1 MLAISQ
7 YTTSYSSSENTGQIA
22 KQTNLG
28 NDCLLVDRATD
39 RSISIVRHG
48 DGSVDV
54 TMNRPPITKL
64 VLSGGGAKGA
74 AYSGFVEALE
84 ARHAMDPIRTISGS
98 SAGAISAAVLASGMS
113 HARFDQILDD
123 IPLTSLLDSTH
134 PIVKKIQNGW
144 SKLGENL
151 KSLAL
156 AQLLCDLLPR
166 LGSKGMPLED
176 LIRKESCAA
185 LLQRCKDHL
194 EPLCEEAQ
202 QAIVNVRKNQYVTFA
217 DLAVLSKEIPQ
228 IKTVEITGT
237 VMFKEGTQLVVFS
250 ADLTPDMD
258 IAVAAHISA
267 SLPVVFSKPILQ
279 GQPFQPM
286 DATTACADGGI
297 LDNTPVDAIY
307 NPMTSM
313 SPIPDSE
320 SLILVFEAEESDQG
334 NQRGTGISALIDGFL
349 KAPHTASSAWNAEQ
363 LKRFADQ
370 IVVVPLKS
378 DKGDYRGALK
388 GTVNFGMSV
397 TTKNYLQE
405 ELRKVVQTDLDKR
418 DATQQTF
425 AFASIEDALLA
436 LSDKDFE
443 PVSARLKDD
452 ETCAEVITFRRH
464 AQQALTQLK
473 EAIQEA
479 NQTSDALEPTPQIHM
494 AIWALD
500 QLADQ
505 PDRLEWLAKRLN
517 HGNDPDFMQ
526 FLQAAAKWDKGAPS
540 AISEVTGHAVEK
552 MHLHDIATRIHN
564 VLKNVLNTAS
574 FLNGQLDANIKLIK
588 GAIRELREV
597 QDPEASKNSLEQKI
611 AFNNALERVI
621 ANYRSRS
628 TGMLNPKSQTR
639 ETLRNMQFK

>member
-1 MLAISQ
+1 MLAPISQ
-7 YTTSYSSSENTGQIA
+7 HTLLSRSLENLDPLA
-22 KQTNLG
+22 K
-28 NDCLLVDRATD
+28 RANPECPQPLACGPTD

-54 TMNRPPITKL
+54 TLDRPPITKL

-84 ARHAMDPIRTISGS
+84 AKHAMDPIRTISGS

-113 HARFDQILDD
+113 HARFDKILDD
-123 IPLTSLLDSTH
+123 IPLTSLLDSTNV
-134 PIVKKIQNGW
+134 IVKTIQNAW
-144 SKLGENL
+144 SKLGEKL
-151 KSLAL
+151 KSLPL

-166 LGSKGMPLED
+166 LGSRGMPLEN
-176 LIRKESCAA
+176 LIREESCKA
-185 LLQRCKDHL
+185 LFERCKHHPK
-194 EPLCEEAQ
+194 PLSEAAQ
-202 QAIVNVRKNQYVTFA
+202 QAVANVEKNQYVTFA

-237 VMFKEGTQLVVFS
+237 VMFEEGTQLVVFS
-250 ADLTPDMD
+250 EKTTPHMD
-258 IAVAAHISA
+258 IAVAARISA

-279 GQPFQPM
+279 GQPFQLL
-286 DATTACADGGI
+286 DATAACADGGI
-297 LDNTPVDAIY
+297 LDNTPVGY
-307 NPMTSM
+307 NPVASM

-320 SLILVFEAEESDQG
+320 SLILVFEAEESDQE
-334 NQRGTGISALIDGFL
+334 NQRGTGISALIDSVL

-363 LKRFADQ
+363 LKHFADQ

-378 DKGDYRGALK
+378 EKGDYRGAVK

-397 TTKNYLQE
+397 ETKNYLQE
-405 ELRKVVQTDLDKR
+405 ELRKVVQTHLDKR

-425 AFASIEDALLA
+425 SFTSIENALLA

-443 PVSARLKDD
+443 QLSAALKDD
-452 ETCAEVITFRRH
+452 ETCAEAITFRHH
-464 AQQALTQLK
+464 AQRALTQLK
-473 EAIQEA
+473 AAIREA
-479 NQTSDALEPTPQIHM
+479 NQTSDALEPTPQMHM

-505 PDRLEWLAKRLN
+505 PGRLEWLAKRLN

-526 FLQAAAKWDKGAPS
+526 FLQAAADWDKGAPS
-540 AISEVTGHAVEK
+540 AISEVTGHAVEQ

-564 VLKNVLNTAS
+564 VVKNVLNTAR
-574 FLNGQLDANIKLIK
+574 FLRGQPDENIKLIK
-588 GAIRELREV
+588 GAIRELQEL
-597 QDPEASKNSLEQKI
+597 QDPKASNNSLRQKI
-611 AFNNALERVI
+611 AFNKALERVI
-621 ANYRSRS
+621 ASYRSRS
-628 TGMLNPKSQTR
+628 TGMLNPNSTTR